1 MHAQLSIGKN
11 MLCGS
16 ERVQPTSTELKKVL
30 KMCWL
35 NLHKRGLTF
44 QKSLYTL
51 CVNSVEARSGVQF
64 II

>member
-1 MHAQLSIGKN
+1 MHAQLSIDEN

-35 NLHKRGLTF
+35 NLLNFFIREDWLFRRVYIH
-44 QKSLYTL
+44 
-51 CVNSVEARSGVQF
+51 SV
-64 II
+64 